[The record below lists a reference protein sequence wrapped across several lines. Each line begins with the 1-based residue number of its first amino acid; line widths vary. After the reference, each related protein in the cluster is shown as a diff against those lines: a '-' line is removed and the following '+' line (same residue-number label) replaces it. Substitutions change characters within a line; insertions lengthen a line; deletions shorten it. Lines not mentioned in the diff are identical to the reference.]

1 MLRPRPTTTPTAP
14 SAGSGAIFARVS
26 ARSSSCSR
34 SSSSSRSWRHSPG
47 SGATAASAA
56 IQQPS
61 RLRRRAK
68 ARFLKARSATQ
79 TYAFLRVQGQTR
91 REAGT
96 QSYGARTRAGRV
108 ATRSQRPTPAQ
119 STEAPV
125 REERGFTL
133 IEVLVVILVI
143 GVLAAIAL
151 PIFTHKKDLAYDSD
165 AKSNARNLVSYM
177 DSCYVW
183 SENFTKCQTQAD
195 TEARDLDWG
204 SGPGQVRVTDTSKD

>member
-1 MLRPRPTTTPTAP
+1 
-14 SAGSGAIFARVS
+14 
-26 ARSSSCSR
+26 
-34 SSSSSRSWRHSPG
+34 
-47 SGATAASAA
+47 
-56 IQQPS
+56 
-61 RLRRRAK
+61 
-68 ARFLKARSATQ
+68 
-79 TYAFLRVQGQTR
+79 
-91 REAGT
+91 
-96 QSYGARTRAGRV
+96 
-108 ATRSQRPTPAQ
+108 
-119 STEAPV
+119 V
-125 REERGFTL
+125 RDERGFTL

-204 SGPGQVRVTDTSKD
+204 SGPGQVRVTDTSKDTYEVTAVSRGTTNGAYNTFKITRSIGAAAERACTGDGGCQNGKW